1 MPTLKQVCTLTLP
14 GNVNPNR
21 FRLKAVADS
30 FPGRL
35 SYTAKQKEDEMQSIF
50 REKRRSPRSR
60 VFLGG
65 ELLIGS
71 QFPAVECH
79 VKNISYEGA
88 SIVVESGALLP
99 DRFDLVIRK
108 TNERHHAVIT
118 RSNGRQ
124 FGIAYLSAA
133 NANRKWSSP
142 AELRQT
148 YIAPTSR

>member
-1 MPTLKQVCTLTLP
+1 MEPT
-14 GNVNPNR
+14 
-21 FRLKAVADS
+21 
-30 FPGRL
+30 
-35 SYTAKQKEDEMQSIF
+35 F
-50 REKRRSPRSR
+50 REKRRSLRSR

-79 VKNISYEGA
+79 VKNISHQGA
-88 SIVVESGALLP
+88 SIVVQSSTQLP

-124 FGIAYLSAA
+124 LGIAYLSAA
-133 NANRKWSSP
+133 KANRKWSSSV
-142 AELRQT
+142 ELRKM
-148 YIAPTSR
+148 YMAPRSS

>member
-1 MPTLKQVCTLTLP
+1 
-14 GNVNPNR
+14 VNPKG
-21 FRLKAVADS
+21 FRLQTVINS
-30 FPGRL
+30 FSGRR
-35 SYTAKQKEDEMQSIF
+35 SYTAKQKEPDDVESIF

-79 VKNISYEGA
+79 VKNISHEGA
-88 SIVVESGALLP
+88 SIVVQSSAQLP

-142 AELRQT
+142 TNLRQAYLAT
-148 YIAPTSR
+148 TS